1 MPYGRT
7 PSVYPNPN
15 QVHIT
20 YRYEGNAKLLL
31 DYGFAEALALTS
43 RHPGAYPSY
52 EAVHLALP
60 SRDEAIRQDGAS
72 PPPASPTS
80 PPPPPSPP
88 TAARAQTPTPEPTMT
103 TPSPPPTLLLGTDA
117 DDEAAL
123 ATLRRHLSQP

>member
-1 MPYGRT
+1 M
-7 PSVYPNPN
+7 
-15 QVHIT
+15 HIT

-31 DYGFAEALALTS
+31 DYGFADYGLALALTS

-88 TAARAQTPTPEPTMT
+88 TAATPTPVPTPTPEPTMT

-117 DDEAAL
+117 DNEAAL